1 MNRLPKLVLLPLVAL
16 PLLSHAVAPAALSGQ
31 PANDQAK
38 RFAYRG
44 GEVIVKY
51 RASAK
56 SHPTDGQ
63 RAAQGLRSAGR
74 YLDGKLERI
83 QLPSI
88 MDVPGAV
95 QMLAADPDIEYVEPN
110 FLRRPMAV
118 SPNDPLFGSQWGHYN
133 FGQANFVQ
141 GGPAGTAGADMN
153 LRNAWDS
160 LGLGF
165 ADRTGTGSIRIAII
179 DDGFQLNH
187 PDLVDNLL
195 AGYDFADNDAD
206 PSPTSS
212 SESHGTAVAG
222 AAAARGNNGV
232 GIAGTA
238 WNEKI
243 LPIRFGYDV
252 ASEIQAL
259 DFARLNGAK
268 VVNGSFG
275 GPSYSLAERDA
286 IAALNS
292 AGILFVT
299 SAGNQDSNIDISG
312 ASYPANYPLPNVVA
326 VAATNRQDGI
336 ASFSSYGST
345 TVPIAAPGL
354 QIVTTTL
361 TSLPGSTPG
370 YTTSGVNGTS
380 FSAPY
385 VAGVAA
391 LLYDYLP
398 NPSAAEVKARLIE
411 SGQVGLDPASPANL
425 RTAAGRIDADLALDL
440 LPRPSLVI
448 RPVIASSYTIND
460 GSSIDVPVLV
470 PATVEDN
477 PNGIGNVNAN
487 GNGSLDP
494 GETTTL
500 RVTVENLWLAASNV
514 RATLAVTGAGVTV
527 NSGTALL
534 GPIGTGGS
542 QAVDFSVT
550 VPANVNGHQYLQFA
564 LAITADGGYSAS
576 RNFIMEV
583 GKLTLG
589 TTATQQFTAGLYD
602 EFHTWSF
609 DVASLP
615 AGSNRLRITS
625 TGDNDIDFYVR
636 YGESAQYNIDLDA
649 DLPVT
654 DTDPEPFTFV
664 NVPDSQRGDASVD
677 GDETVL
683 IGTPRVGTYYVTVV
697 NYDRSPNA
705 QYTLRASLENTPPVT
720 GGSGGG
726 SGGSSG
732 GGAVPPLLLV
742 LMLAGALARQRG
754 RRR

>member
-1 MNRLPKLVLLPLVAL
+1 MNRLPKLLLLPLATL
-16 PLLSHAVAPAALSGQ
+16 PLLSHAVAPAALPGQ
-31 PANDQAK
+31 AATDPAK

-74 YLDGKLERI
+74 YLDGTLEHI

-95 QMLAADPDIEYVEPN
+95 KMLAADPDVEYVEPN

-118 SPNDPLFGSQWGHYN
+118 SPNDPLFGSQWGLYN
-133 FGQANFVQ
+133 TGQANFVQ

-153 LRNAWDS
+153 LRNAWDP

-187 PDLVDNLL
+187 PDLVANLL

-268 VVNGSFG
+268 VVNASFG
-275 GPSYSLAERDA
+275 GPSYSLAEKEA

-336 ASFSSYGST
+336 ASFSTYGST
-345 TVPIAAPGL
+345 TVPVAAPGL

-370 YTTSGVNGTS
+370 YTSSGVNGTS
-380 FSAPY
+380 FAAPY

-398 NPSAAEVKARLIE
+398 NPTAAEVKARLIE
-411 SGQVGLDPASPANL
+411 SGQVGLDPSSPAKL

-460 GSSIDVPVLV
+460 GSNVDVPVLA
-470 PATVEDN
+470 PATVED
-477 PNGIGNVNAN
+477 GLN

-527 NSGTALL
+527 NSGTAQL
-534 GPIGTGGS
+534 GTLGTGGS

-564 LAITADGGYSAS
+564 LALTADGGYSAS

-589 TTATQQFTAGLYD
+589 ATATQQFTAGLYD

-615 AGSNRLRITS
+615 AGSNRLRIVS
-625 TGDNDIDFYVR
+625 TGDNDIDIFVR
-636 YGESAQYNIDLDA
+636 YGEATQYNIDLDA
-649 DLPVT
+649 DVPVT
-654 DTDPEPFTFV
+654 DADPEPFYFV
-664 NVPDSQRGDASVD
+664 NVPDTQRGDDSVD

-683 IGTPRVGTYYVTVV
+683 ISTPRVGTYYVTVV
-697 NYDRSPNA
+697 NYDRSPSA

-726 SGGSSG
+726 SSGSSSG

-742 LMLAGALARQRG
+742 LMLVGALVRQRG